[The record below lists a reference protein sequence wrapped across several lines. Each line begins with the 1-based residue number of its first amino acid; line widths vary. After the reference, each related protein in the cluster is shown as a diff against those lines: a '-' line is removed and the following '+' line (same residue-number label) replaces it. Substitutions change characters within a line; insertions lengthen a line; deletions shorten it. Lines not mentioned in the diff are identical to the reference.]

1 MLRGSEKMTRI
12 EKAVKTMMSRYLA
25 CADREVHFTEWG
37 AENTDVVL
45 CWHGLARTGRDFD
58 PLADYLSRRYR
69 VICPDLPGRGCSQWA
84 VHPELE
90 YCFAF
95 YGEMALELC
104 RQTGI
109 DRMRWVGTS
118 MGGLLGIT
126 LAAGAL
132 RGRIT
137 HLVLN
142 DVGPE
147 VPEAATRRIAAYG
160 GNPPTFET
168 LTALE
173 EWLRTVYAPFG
184 PQTDAAWRHLAE
196 TSWRRTDAGK
206 ITVHY
211 DPRLMGHLT
220 THPEDWN
227 HWAAYDRVQCKTLL
241 LRGAASDVLSRE
253 TAETMTLRGPCCRLV
268 EIGYCGHAPMLN
280 VAEEQELI
288 AEFLDS

>member
-1 MLRGSEKMTRI
+1 MTM
-12 EKAVKTMMSRYLA
+12 ASRYLT
-25 CADREVHFTEWG
+25 CAGRELHFTEWG
-37 AENTDVVL
+37 AGNTEAVL

-58 PLADYLSRRYR
+58 ALARHLSGRYR

-84 VHPELE
+84 LDPERE

-95 YGEMALELC
+95 YGEMALDLC
-104 RQTGI
+104 RGLGI
-109 DRMRWVGTS
+109 DRMRWIGTS

-126 LAAGAL
+126 LAAGVL
-132 RGRIT
+132 RERVS

-147 VPEAATRRIAAYG
+147 VPPAATRRIAAYG
-160 GNPPTFET
+160 GNPPTFDT

-173 EWLRTVYAPFG
+173 DWLRTVYAPFG
-184 PQTDAAWRHLAE
+184 PQSDAVWRHLAE

-227 HWAAYDRVQCKTLL
+227 HWAAYDRIQCKTLL
-241 LRGAASDVLSRE
+241 LRGMASDVLSRE
-253 TAETMTLRGPCCRLV
+253 TAEAMTRRGPRCRLV
-268 EIGYCGHAPMLN
+268 DIEHCGHAPMLN
-280 VAEEQELI
+280 GLMEQQMVD
-288 AEFLDS
+288 EFLAS